1 MPAGV
6 TAINLEALQMMRR
19 GAPPSGTNPFPV
31 TLPLKAETAA
41 AGLVAAAGGQQQV
54 AVEGSTGGQVQDGTA
69 AAQSW
74 GNNSPAE
81 QAHTPAGA
89 ADGAEGHAYVPD
101 TSAQAQSVYGAA
113 AVVRLQQPQAQ
124 RQAALSSLP
133 GLVARGSSGG
143 QAAAGSPKVFVERG
157 PAASGSPQ
165 KAGASPAGSRA
176 VGARRALQQGPGSGG
191 GAPRAAQQRR

>member
-19 GAPPSGTNPFPV
+19 GAPPSGANPFPV
-31 TLPLKAETAA
+31 ALPLNAETAA

-54 AVEGSTGGQVQDGTA
+54 AVEGSTCSQVQDGTA
-69 AAQSW
+69 AAQGW
-74 GNNSPAE
+74 GNSPAE
-81 QAHTPAGA
+81 QARTAAGV
-89 ADGAEGHAYVPD
+89 ADGAEGHAYSPD

-143 QAAAGSPKVFVERG
+143 QPAAGSPKVFVERG

-191 GAPRAAQQRR
+191 GAPRAAQHGR